1 MPMKRI
7 ALLLFCCLLP
17 LFFFAQEPDSI
28 QEPEKN
34 ASEFWSIV
42 FQQYDMPEYY
52 QRKGYNRRLRGV
64 MNKRCASYLREI
76 DQIAYGDAYVL
87 DYVQGIF
94 ARVAPTKL
102 NPNLPLN
109 LNIRVFQFPEPD
121 VFMLPNGTLLI
132 STGMLC
138 TLDSEEELE
147 AILANELGHYVL
159 DHSIY
164 NVHRAEQRARRAA
177 AWGVALS
184 VVGFVAD
191 AVSVATVDNSYH
203 HKSHLN
209 DFAAFVSLG
218 ATIGSVASIATAD
231 AAINS
236 QRMNHLGLTYKRDQE
251 RDADQIVKRY
261 LTYNNMNP
269 NALTSALSKIRRF
282 YAIAGKTDD
291 LPRFESCKALQKRI
305 KVLGENDEEVP
316 QNHFYRK
323 SVSDVVTFNA
333 TMYLNDGQ
341 YKQAEKLVQKNI
353 DEHLASAHDYVIFVK
368 ARMAQE
374 NTPESNEA
382 CMLLLEKARKIS
394 PSTNLDI
401 NKQEIV
407 LLLRMKKQARAA
419 DALQHYLEMLRDYA
433 QQDKLVDDE
442 RRWIEEETGWADKTL
457 DQIHLL

>member
-1 MPMKRI
+1 MKRI
-7 ALLLFCCLLP
+7 ALLLFCCLLS
-17 LFFFAQEPDSI
+17 LLSFGQEPDSI
-28 QEPEKN
+28 QRPEKN
-34 ASEFWSIV
+34 ASAFWSVI

-52 QRKGYNRRLRGV
+52 QRKGYNHRLRGV
-64 MNKRCASYLREI
+64 INKRCKIYLEEI
-76 DQIAYGDAYVL
+76 SRIAYGDPYVQ

-94 ARVAPTKL
+94 TRVTPTKL

-109 LNIRVFQFPEPD
+109 LNIRIFQFPEPD
-121 VFMLPNGTLLI
+121 VFILPNGTLLI

-147 AILANELGHYVL
+147 AILANEMAHYVL

-164 NVHRAEQRARRAA
+164 NVHRTEQRIKRAA
-177 AWGVALS
+177 TWGTVLS

-191 AVSVATVDNSYH
+191 AVSVATIDDSYH
-203 HKSHLN
+203 HKNHVS
-209 DFAAFVSLG
+209 DFAALVSVG

-236 QRMNHLGLTYKRDQE
+236 QAVNHLGLTYKRNQE
-251 RDADQIVKRY
+251 KTADQIVKQY

-269 NALTSALSKIRRF
+269 DALASALTKIRR
-282 YAIAGKTDD
+282 YYIAEGKTSD

-305 KVLGENDEEVP
+305 KAIGESNAEFP

-323 SVSDVVTFNA
+323 SVSAVATFNA
-333 TMYLNDGQ
+333 TMYLNDRQ

-353 DEHLASAHDYVIFVK
+353 DQYLASANDYVILVK

-374 NTPESNEA
+374 NSPESNEA
-382 CMLLLEKARKIS
+382 CMLLLDKARKMS
-394 PSTNLDI
+394 ANTNLDI
-401 NKQEIV
+401 NKQEIL
-407 LLLRMKKQARAA
+407 LLLRMKKQTRAA
-419 DALQHYLEMLRDYA
+419 DALQQYMEMLRDYA

-442 RRWIEEETGWADKTL
+442 RRWIEEETRWAEKTL